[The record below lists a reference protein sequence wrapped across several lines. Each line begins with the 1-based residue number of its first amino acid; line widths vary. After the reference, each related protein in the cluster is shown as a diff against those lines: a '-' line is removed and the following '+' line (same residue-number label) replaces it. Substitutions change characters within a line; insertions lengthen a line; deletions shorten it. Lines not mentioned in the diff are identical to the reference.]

1 MFDSDDDTC
10 SPTGTKGDSAR
21 RSLMPP
27 TMPLILIVDPD
38 AAALAVCEEL
48 LQRVGYATLAYQT
61 AREAQR
67 HIDID
72 RPDLLL
78 VELDLEWYD
87 AGWDLLCWL
96 RQGRA
101 TAGIPAILCAA
112 DRSRLLARRRQ
123 GHAQPCQILDKP
135 FSATQLWTAVDKA
148 LSLTPLRSQ
157 EVGA

>member
-1 MFDSDDDTC
+1 MFDSNDDTC
-10 SPTGTKGDSAR
+10 SRTPTKGDSAR

-27 TMPLILIVDPD
+27 TTPLILIVDLD

-67 HIDID
+67 HIDMD

-101 TAGIPAILCAA
+101 TAGIPAILCAT
-112 DRSRLLARRRQ
+112 DRSRLLARQRQ
-123 GHAQPCQILDKP
+123 QYAEPCQILDKP
-135 FSATQLWTAVDKA
+135 FSASELWTAVATA
-148 LSLTPLRSQ
+148 LALAPLRSQ
-157 EVGA
+157 TVGA